1 MNTDIETKPVAQR
14 ANILVVDDDP
24 DLLRLMQIRLTAA
37 GYAVSTA
44 DSGER
49 ALVQA
54 SVARPQLLVTDLRM
68 GGMDGMALFDSIHSN
83 NPTLPVIVLTAHGTI
98 PDAVA
103 AVKRGVFGYLSK
115 PFDAKRLLIEIERAL
130 TLSGDRAP
138 AADGDDGGWREEI
151 ITRNP
156 AMEDMLA

>member
-1 MNTDIETKPVAQR
+1 MNTDIETKLSAQR

-44 DSGER
+44 ESGER
-49 ALVQA
+49 ALAQA

-68 GGMDGMALFDSIHSN
+68 GGMDGMALFESIHSH

-103 AVKRGVFGYLSK
+103 AVKRGVFGYLTK
-115 PFDAKRLLIEIERAL
+115 PFDAKTLLTEIGRASCRERVYACV
-130 TLSGDRAP
+130 
-138 AADGDDGGWREEI
+138 
-151 ITRNP
+151 
-156 AMEDMLA
+156 